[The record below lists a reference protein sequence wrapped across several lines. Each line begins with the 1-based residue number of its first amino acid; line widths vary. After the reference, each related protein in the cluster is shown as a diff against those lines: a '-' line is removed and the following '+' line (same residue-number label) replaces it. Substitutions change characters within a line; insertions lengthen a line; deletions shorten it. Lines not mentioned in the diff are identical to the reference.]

1 MDLIIQGLEIETSDL
16 RELAKLSCASCIER
30 ITGSAFRLVD
40 ASQQDSIPLYC
51 HDAKL
56 DYAFV
61 EQSVKLSDFRLVA
74 MDMDST
80 LVGIESIDE
89 IADMYGIKAQVAKI
103 TSEAMYGEINF
114 SEGLKRRVELLQGL
128 DYSLLHRVYDE
139 RLKLNPGAEK
149 MLKQVKNAGIK
160 TMLISGGFTFFTDRL
175 KVKLGLD
182 YAAAN
187 TLEIVN
193 GRLTGRLVGEIVGAQ
208 GKAKALK
215 RVRNELGLRQDQLIA
230 IGDGANDIQMLA
242 EAGISIAY
250 HAKPIVQ
257 KNATYTINHGGLD
270 GVINLFEG

>member
-30 ITGSAFRLVD
+30 ITGSAFRLVG
-40 ASQQDSIPLYC
+40 ASQQDGIPLYC

-61 EQSVKLSDFRLVA
+61 EQSVKLADFRLVV

-80 LVGIESIDE
+80 LVDIESIDE
-89 IADMYGIKAQVAKI
+89 IADMHGVKAQVAEI
-103 TSEAMYGEINF
+103 TTKAMCGEINF
-114 SEGLKRRVELLQGL
+114 SESLKRRVALLHGL
-128 DYSLLHRVYDE
+128 DYSMLLKVYDE

-149 MLKQVKNAGIK
+149 MLKQVKTVGIK
-160 TMLISGGFTFFTDRL
+160 TMLISGGFTFFTDKL
-175 KVKLGLD
+175 KERFELD

-193 GRLTGRLVGEIVGAQ
+193 GKLTGRLVGEIIGAR
-208 GKAKALK
+208 GKAEALK
-215 RVRNELGLRQDQLIA
+215 GVQDELGLRQDQLIA
-230 IGDGANDIQMLA
+230 IGDGANDMQMLA
-242 EAGISIAY
+242 EAGVSIAY

-257 KNATYTINHGGLD
+257 KNAKYIIDYVGLD
-270 GVINLFEG
+270 GVINLFK